1 MAAASA
7 STAVADSIWR
17 EIKSSR
23 SVSDD
28 HLANLHLLFG
38 DNLESAT
45 IIVDQGGVQK
55 HTGNPSGR
63 FIFKVVGKSK
73 ETEKYICFPGHFCTC
88 HSFFYDVVSKGE
100 RLFCKH
106 QIAFKLAEAAG
117 MCKEV
122 SITDEKLAEILSEI

>member
-1 MAAASA
+1 MAASSA

-23 SVSDD
+23 SG
-28 HLANLHLLFG
+28 LIFPLPLHLLFG
-38 DNLESAT
+38 KNLERAT
-45 IIVDQGGVQK
+45 IIVDEGGVQK

-63 FIFKVVGKSK
+63 FIFKVVGNSK
-73 ETEKYICFPGHFCTC
+73 KKTKYICFPEHFCTC
-88 HSFFYDVVSKGE
+88 YSFFHDVVSKGE
-100 RLFCKH
+100 QLCCKH